1 MKLEDILI
9 EFGNL
14 KGLGRLS
21 LNSSGTCYLT
31 INDTLIV
38 SFEKSIRNNEFYLY
52 STIGPLPAGKE
63 KEFCLMALSGNL
75 FGKETGHA
83 SLGYEHNS
91 HSLVLFERFEED
103 ATDIHSFNNRF
114 NEFLSYLTYWNSR
127 LEAAESADGSA
138 HKQDEVQPKKTIFFA

>member
-21 LNSSGTCYLT
+21 LNPSGTCYLT
-31 INDTLIV
+31 INDSLIV

-52 STIGPLPAGKE
+52 STIGTIPAGKE

-75 FGKETGHA
+75 FGRETGHA
-83 SLGYEHNS
+83 SLGYVPNS

-103 ATDIHSFNNRF
+103 ATDIHSFSDRF
-114 NEFLSYLTYWNSR
+114 NEFLSYLTYWNSK
-127 LEAAESADGSA
+127 LEAVESADGSA
-138 HKQDEVQPKKTIFFA
+138 HKDEVQPKKTIFFA